1 MDEINQPGNK
11 VANGANKNKDKNKNK
26 VGNVNGKQ
34 PSTST
39 PLGNVPPPNI
49 PRGAPPPGV
58 LTRSAARYLSPCLSF
73 LLLLV

>member
-39 PLGNVPPPNI
+39 PLGNVP
-49 PRGAPPPGV
+49 GV
-58 LTRSAARYLSPCLSF
+58 LTRSAARYLSTCLSF
-73 LLLLV
+73 LLLPV

>member
-1 MDEINQPGNK
+1 MYADELGNVDEINLPGNK
-11 VANGANKNKDKNKNK
+11 VANGANMNKDKNKNKNK

-39 PLGNVPPPNI
+39 PLGNVP
-49 PRGAPPPGV
+49 GV
-58 LTRSAARYLSPCLSF
+58 LTRSAARYLSTCLSF